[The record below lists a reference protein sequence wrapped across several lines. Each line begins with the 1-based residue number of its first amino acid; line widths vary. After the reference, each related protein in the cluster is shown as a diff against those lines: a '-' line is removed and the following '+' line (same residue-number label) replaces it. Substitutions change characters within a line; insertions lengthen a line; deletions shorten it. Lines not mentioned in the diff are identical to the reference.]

1 MSDPGYADDL
11 AYVGES
17 NSLDSYGKMIG
28 LNISIKKTKVMANFP
43 LIMAFMEKPSNRW
56 ASLSN

>member
-1 MSDPGYADDL
+1 MSDLGYADDI

-43 LIMAFMEKPSNRW
+43 INN
-56 ASLSN
+56 SLYGETIEQVGTFV

>member
-1 MSDPGYADDL
+1 MSDLGYADDI

-43 LIMAFMEKPSNRW
+43 INNGLYGETIEQVGKFV
-56 ASLSN
+56 

>member
-1 MSDPGYADDL
+1 MSDLDI

-43 LIMAFMEKPSNRW
+43 INN
-56 ASLSN
+56 SLYGETIEQVGKFV